1 MIANAASSANKPKDA
16 NATAFC
22 RRGSAALCPLCGP
35 LALLKRAPAAFQD
48 QRDFVLRMLA
58 AAFRQMMDR
67 KQLVVANRSVP

>member
-1 MIANAASSANKPKDA
+1 MRLRLHFVGAAVPDP
-16 NATAFC
+16 T
-22 RRGSAALCPLCGP
+22 AALRPLCGP
-35 LALLKRAPAAFQD
+35 LALLKRAPGAFQG